1 MSINKSLTIQETF
14 NNAVKNHQEGK
25 TEVAKELYN
34 RVLKIDPNHSQAL
47 KNIAIIFAN
56 LKDYQK
62 AKEFCEK
69 VDFTT
74 AEKTPGELNGEDC
87 DGTSIAPFA

>member
-14 NNAVKNHQEGK
+14 NIAVKNHQEGK

-34 RVLKIDPNHSQAL
+34 RVLKIDPYHSQAL
-47 KNIAIIFAN
+47 KNIAIIVIN

-62 AKEFCEK
+62 AKKCYEK
-69 VDFTT
+69 AVEIDPHSADAYYNLGIIF
-74 AEKTPGELNGEDC
+74 KELK
-87 DGTSIAPFA
+87 

>member
-1 MSINKSLTIQETF
+1 MFDSKLD
-14 NNAVKNHQEGK
+14 AL
-25 TEVAKELYN
+25 ELI
-34 RVLKIDPNHSQAL
+34 R
-47 KNIAIIFAN
+47 N
-56 LKDYQK
+56 LSPQL
-62 AKEFCEK
+62 ASFGRAFGLILNQEFCEK